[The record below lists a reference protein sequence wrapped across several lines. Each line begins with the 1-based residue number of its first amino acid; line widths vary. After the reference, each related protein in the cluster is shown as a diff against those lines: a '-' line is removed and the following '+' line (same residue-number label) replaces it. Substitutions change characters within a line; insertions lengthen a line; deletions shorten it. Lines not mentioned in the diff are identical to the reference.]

1 MRAIFKREFRA
12 YFTSPLGYI
21 YLAAV
26 FVYSGILFYINNLQA
41 TSTDMRPLF
50 VSLCSAGIILI
61 PILTM
66 RLFSEDK
73 KLKTDQ
79 ALLTA
84 PITLSELVL
93 GKFLSSFALYLCGSA
108 ITLVYALFMSA
119 FSSVSWSMV
128 LGCFVGYALS
138 GAALIA
144 VGMFISVLTENQ
156 MIAAIA
162 SFVASLFL
170 LTFFDTLVKQIPMAG
185 LRQVLLSLSVVQNF
199 ANFTIGV
206 IDIASVVF
214 FVSFAALFIF
224 FTVRII
230 DKRRWS

>member
-1 MRAIFKREFRA
+1 
-12 YFTSPLGYI
+12 
-21 YLAAV
+21 
-26 FVYSGILFYINNLQA
+26 
-41 TSTDMRPLF
+41 
-50 VSLCSAGIILI
+50 
-61 PILTM
+61 
-66 RLFSEDK
+66 
-73 KLKTDQ
+73 
-79 ALLTA
+79 
-84 PITLSELVL
+84 
-93 GKFLSSFALYLCGSA
+93 
-108 ITLVYALFMSA
+108 
-119 FSSVSWSMV
+119 
-128 LGCFVGYALS
+128 
-138 GAALIA
+138 
-144 VGMFISVLTENQ
+144 